1 MKITEEKGKII
12 LEDLHDF
19 NPVHTFMCG
28 QCFRWDEADGGFI
41 GIAHGRAVLV
51 KQPKTAMLKFT
62 TPQKKILMIFG
73 VTISILTPITVRLKI
88 RFRRTTA

>member
-41 GIAHGRAVLV
+41 GIAHGRAVLQR
-51 KQPKTAMLKFT
+51 KYTSNCRKMRKRANKTYNL
-62 TPQKKILMIFG
+62 QENVL
-73 VTISILTPITVRLKI
+73 
-88 RFRRTTA
+88 